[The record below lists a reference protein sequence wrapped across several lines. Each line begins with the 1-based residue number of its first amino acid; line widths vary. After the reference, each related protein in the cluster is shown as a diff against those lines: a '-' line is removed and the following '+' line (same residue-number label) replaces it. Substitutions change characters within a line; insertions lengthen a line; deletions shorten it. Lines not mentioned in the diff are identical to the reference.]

1 MFRKFSFFGQ
11 VWEFV
16 LGVRLGEWNKQAKSA
31 FNIGYEGFR
40 GFRGNFFGKNISIF
54 FGYNSFHFT
63 LGF

>member
-31 FNIGYEGFR
+31 FIIGYEGFR
-40 GFRGNFFGKNISIF
+40 GFRGKFFGKNISIF
-54 FGYNSFHFT
+54 FRI
-63 LGF
+63 